1 MQKGEGTI
9 RTMTY
14 KDRSIDNDI
23 YTDAYIDSQ

>member
-14 KDRSIDNDI
+14 KYRSIDNDI
-23 YTDAYIDSQ
+23 YTDAYIDR

>member
-1 MQKGEGTI
+1 MEKGERTI

-23 YTDAYIDSQ
+23 YTDAYIDR